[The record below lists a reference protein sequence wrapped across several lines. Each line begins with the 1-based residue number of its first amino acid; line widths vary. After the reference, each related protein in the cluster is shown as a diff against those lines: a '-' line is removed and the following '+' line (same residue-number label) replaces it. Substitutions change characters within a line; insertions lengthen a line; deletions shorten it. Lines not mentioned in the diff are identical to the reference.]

1 MSETQGGGEKRGK
14 ELQVRLKEDM
24 AGGVYA
30 NSMMV
35 QHTREEFVMDF
46 AMVLQ
51 GSGSIVARVVT
62 SPAHLK
68 RIVTALQDN
77 LTRYEKIHGPIKNAV
92 DTHVQPGPG
101 FTTDPHEQD

>member
-1 MSETQGGGEKRGK
+1 MSEAHDAGEKRTK
-14 ELQVRLKEDM
+14 ELQIRLKEDV

-46 AMVLQ
+46 AMVVQ

-62 SPAHLK
+62 SPAHIK
-68 RIVTALQDN
+68 RVVAALQDN
-77 LTRYEKIHGPIKNAV
+77 LTRYEKIFGPIGHAG
-92 DTHVQPGPG
+92 DIHAGPGPG
-101 FTTDPHEQD
+101 FTVPPSAE

>member
-1 MSETQGGGEKRGK
+1 MTETQGGGEKRGK
-14 ELQVRLKEDM
+14 EVQIRLKEEM

-46 AMVLQ
+46 AMVVQ

-62 SPAHLK
+62 SPTHLK
-68 RIVTALQDN
+68 RIAAALEDN
-77 LTRYEKIHGPIKNAV
+77 LTRYEKIYGPIRNAG
-92 DTHVQPGPG
+92 DIHAEPGPG
-101 FTTDPHEQD
+101 FTTDPHERD

>member
-1 MSETQGGGEKRGK
+1 MSETHGGEKHTK
-14 ELQVRLKEDM
+14 ELQIRLKEEI

-46 AMVLQ
+46 AMVVQ

-62 SPAHLK
+62 SPSHLK
-68 RIVTALQDN
+68 RVVAALQDN
-77 LTRYEKIHGPIKNAV
+77 LTRYEKIFGPIG
-92 DTHVQPGPG
+92 HVGDIHAEPGPG
-101 FTTDPHEQD
+101 FTVPPSEE

>member
-1 MSETQGGGEKRGK
+1 MSDAPDGEKRTK
-14 ELQVRLKEDM
+14 ELQIRLKEEM

-46 AMVLQ
+46 AMVVQ

-62 SPAHLK
+62 SPSHYK
-68 RIVTALQDN
+68 RVVAALQDN
-77 LTRYEKIHGPIKNAV
+77 LTRYEKIFGPIGHTGEILAE
-92 DTHVQPGPG
+92 PGPG
-101 FTTDPHEQD
+101 FTVPPSEE

>member
-1 MSETQGGGEKRGK
+1 MSDAHGGGENRAT
-14 ELQVRLKEDM
+14 ELKIRLKEEM

-46 AMVLQ
+46 AMVVQ

-62 SPAHLK
+62 SPSHLK
-68 RIVTALQDN
+68 RVVAALQDN
-77 LTRYEKIHGPIKNAV
+77 LTRYEKIFGPIGHAG
-92 DTHVQPGPG
+92 DAESGPG
-101 FTTDPHEQD
+101 FTDPAGER

>member
-1 MSETQGGGEKRGK
+1 MHQGGEKRTK
-14 ELQVRLKEDM
+14 ELQIRLKEDM

-46 AMVLQ
+46 AMVVQ

-68 RIVTALQDN
+68 RVVAALQDN
-77 LTRYEKIHGPIKNAV
+77 LTRYEKIFGPIG
-92 DTHVQPGPG
+92 HVGEIQAEPGRG
-101 FTTDPHEQD
+101 FTVPPDEE